1 MAESQ
6 ELFHYTGQMHS
17 DLDAAI
23 SPSRLAPYLVAVGGS
38 DRDMAMKLYLWNAR
52 IAKSFLY
59 PLHVAEVITRNAMHE
74 AFSSNFGGPGWMDP
88 ASGRLYKRLNIQPQA
103 AIQKAIS
110 RLAANGNIHP
120 SPDDIVAAL
129 TFDFWSN
136 LFRRDYSWL
145 WPLPDRVSGKSILE
159 TVFPNLPA
167 GKGRGYV
174 KDRVA
179 AINDFRNRVAHHE
192 PVHYRHINHKQV
204 HDRILEFIGFRC
216 TSTRAWVSRHS
227 TVPAVIRTAPTPEAN
242 LPGKLLTTVKFVA
255 PTVVSLTDTLALAL
269 GVVRSARPPLA
280 LVPDPTATPPYRLL
294 TPTMLLEYFSVKAT
308 EDGGLVD
315 VTASTVAD
323 VVAATPAVLIDTV
336 DVGVSTGDLSAKFF
350 PAGSTPASRPQAL
363 LVTNSTGT
371 LLGVVTRPDFRY

>member
-6 ELFHYTGQMHS
+6 DLFHYTEQLHS

-23 SPSRLAPYLVAVGGS
+23 SPSRLAPYLMAVGGS

-59 PLHVAEVITRNAMHE
+59 PLHVAEVITRNAIHE
-74 AFSSNFGGPGWMDP
+74 AFSRSFGGPGWMNP
-88 ASGRLYKRLNIQPQA
+88 VSGHLDNRLNIQPQA
-103 AIQKAIS
+103 AIQKAIG

-145 WPLPDRVSGKSILE
+145 WPLPDPVSGKSILK

-179 AINDFRNRVAHHE
+179 AINDFRNRIAHHE

-204 HDRILEFIGFRC
+204 HDGVLEFIGFRC
-216 TSTRAWVSRHS
+216 ASTREWVARHS
-227 TVPAVIRTAPTPEAN
+227 TVPAVTRTVPTPEAY
-242 LPGKLLTTVKFVA
+242 LPGKLLTTFKFVA
-255 PTVVSLTDTLALAL
+255 PTILSSGDTLASAL
-269 GVVRSARPPLA
+269 TAVRAARPPLA
-280 LVPDPTATPPYRLL
+280 LIPDPTATPSYRLL
-294 TPTMLLEYFSVKAT
+294 TPTMLLEYLSERSA
-308 EDGGLVD
+308 ESGGLVD
-315 VTASTVAD
+315 LTASTVAD
-323 VVAATPAVLIDTV
+323 VAAATTAVLIDTV

-350 PAGSTPASRPQAL
+350 PKGSTPATRPQAL
-363 LVTNSTGT
+363 LVTDSVGT
-371 LLGVVTRPDFRY
+371 LLGVVTRPEFRY